1 MKFLRKTKYFTNS
14 RKPLSATSQ
23 SLLNLIRVEKV
34 SWKFVR
40 LLCHI
45 IYSRVRRPGPE
56 IFDPGFQNPGFFDPE
71 KNLILNPEPGQD
83 LNKGPETGLDFQILN
98 PETGPKP
105 DPGWPGP
112 EKPGPLPS
120 TGLYGIDYVSRGFN
134 SSVLVIFNYF
144 KIGWVLL
151 TQFRSI
157 WGFQHL
163 VRWNWQ
169 NLMFGKNK
177 VLNKNCRTKPRP
189 ETTSWFWILDPFL
202 SFYLDAVVK
211 SFIWMNF

>member
-1 MKFLRKTKYFTNS
+1 MDFFRKIKYFPNS

-40 LLCHI
+40 LLCRI
-45 IYSRVRRPGPE
+45 E
-56 IFDPGFQNPGFFDPE
+56 
-71 KNLILNPEPGQD
+71 
-83 LNKGPETGLDFQILN
+83 
-98 PETGPKP
+98 
-105 DPGWPGP
+105 
-112 EKPGPLPS
+112 
-120 TGLYGIDYVSRGFN
+120 YVSRGIG
-134 SSVLVIFNYF
+134 SSVLAIFNYF

-151 TQFRSI
+151 TQFWSI

-169 NLMFGKNK
+169 NLMFAKNK
-177 VLNKNCRTKPRP
+177 VLYKNCRVKPRP